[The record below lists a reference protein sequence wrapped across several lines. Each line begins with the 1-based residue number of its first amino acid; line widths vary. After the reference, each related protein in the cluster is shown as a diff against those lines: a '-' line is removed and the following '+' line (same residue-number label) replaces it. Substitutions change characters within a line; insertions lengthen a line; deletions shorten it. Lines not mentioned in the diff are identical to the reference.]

1 MSAQS
6 MVKER
11 QRGELHLGAAA
22 LAAAL
27 TGIVW
32 AVIVVSLFVWPSGSG
47 EELRTAADYADPMFL
62 TVGVIV
68 TISALTILGRQ
79 QSGREGRLGQ
89 VGYWLTVGPLAL
101 MAIQS
106 VVEIALGHE
115 ALGIL
120 FVVGAIGSRLG
131 LIVWGIAS
139 FRAGVLPRWF
149 GPALALAWLIFPP
162 LGPMVAAVVWPAVW
176 LAGAVGLGNANR

>member
-1 MSAQS
+1 MSVQS
-6 MVKER
+6 LATER
-11 QRGELHLGAAA
+11 QSRGLRLGAGA

-32 AVIVVSLFVWPSGSG
+32 TVGVVSLFVWPSGSG
-47 EELRTAADYADPMFL
+47 DVLRTPADYADPALL
-62 TVGVIV
+62 TAGVIA
-68 TISALTILGRQ
+68 TIAALSVLDRRQ
-79 QSGREGRLGQ
+79 QGLGGRLGQ
-89 VGYWLTVGPLAL
+89 IGYWLTVGPLAL

-106 VVEIALGHE
+106 VVEIVVGHE

-120 FVVGAIGSRLG
+120 FVAGGIGSRLG

-162 LGPMVAAVVWPAVW
+162 LGPMVAAVVWPATW